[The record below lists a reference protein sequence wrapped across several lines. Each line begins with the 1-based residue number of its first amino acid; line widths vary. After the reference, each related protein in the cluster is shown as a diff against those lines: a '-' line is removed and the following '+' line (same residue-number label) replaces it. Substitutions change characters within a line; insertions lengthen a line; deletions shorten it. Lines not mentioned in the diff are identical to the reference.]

1 MMFSEIIYLNVGGVK
16 YTTSRSTLTKYTDSM
31 LGSMFSQNIPTKV
44 DKDGCYFIDRNGK
57 IFEYIL
63 QFLRSG
69 ELILPENFENLRL
82 LKCEA
87 EFFQVVPLLN
97 SLKIQEKC
105 LQIHEEKLKNTKN
118 QKIKLICLTT
128 VMVDSSGDATEF
140 DEYVLTRFVCQK
152 VNSNVFEI
160 IHKEVQEHQEI
171 APLPME
177 DLKDIDSKKV
187 FSYMIDDTW
196 KLDEEEEFAE
206 TYELL
211 AFLVSTGFDKSSF
224 NTLLSCGE
232 QLFWNE
238 INWVQNIQ
246 ILIYVKNDT

>member
-1 MMFSEIIYLNVGGVK
+1 LQDYHKFVIKDQKIKSICLTAIYVDISNPDFDRYDITYFICQKINNNVYDIIY
-16 YTTSRSTLTKYTDSM
+16 
-31 LGSMFSQNIPTKV
+31 
-44 DKDGCYFIDRNGK
+44 KDEHER
-57 IFEYIL
+57 
-63 QFLRSG
+63 
-69 ELILPENFENLRL
+69 FENLRL

-128 VMVDSSGDATEF
+128 VMVDTSGDATEF

-160 IHKEVQEHQEI
+160 IHKEVQKHREV
-171 APLPME
+171 APLPVE
-177 DLKDIDSKKV
+177 DLEDIDSKKI
-187 FSYMIDDTW
+187 FSYMIDNTW
-196 KLDEEEEFAE
+196 KLDEEDEFSE

-211 AFLVSTGFDKSSF
+211 SFLVSTGFDKNSF

-232 QLFWNE
+232 QLFWKE
-238 INWVQNIQ
+238 ENWVQNIQ
-246 ILIYVKNDT
+246 IVIYVKNDT

>member
-44 DKDGCYFIDRNGK
+44 DKDGFYFIDRNGK
-57 IFEYIL
+57 IFEHIL

-69 ELILPENFENLRL
+69 ELVLPENFQNLKL

-97 SLKIQEKC
+97 SLKTQEKC
-105 LQIHEEKLKNTKN
+105 LQIQEEKLKNMKN
-118 QKIKLICLTT
+118 RKIKTICLTT
-128 VMVDSSGDATEF
+128 VSVDTSGDATEF
-140 DEYVLTRFVCQK
+140 DKYVLTRFVCQK

-160 IHKEVQEHQEI
+160 IHKEVKEHCEI
-171 APLPME
+171 TPLPYE
-177 DLKDIDSKKV
+177 DLKDIDSEKI

-196 KLDEEEEFAE
+196 KLDDVKEFAE
-206 TYELL
+206 CSELL
-211 AFLVSTGFDKSSF
+211 SFLVATGFDKNSF

-232 QLFWNE
+232 QLISNE
-238 INWVQNIQ
+238 DLWIQTIQ
-246 ILIYVKNDT
+246 IVSYVKNDT